1 MDVRDRHDDILALL
15 GRDGR
20 VEVDDLVRRFEVTP
34 QTIRTDLRDLS
45 DRGLITR
52 THGGAQRVTTVTNR
66 DYAERR
72 KLRAPAKRAIGR
84 LAASLIPDDCAVSI
98 NIGTTTEQVA
108 AGLTG
113 HSGLVVLTNNINI
126 VNALMGGKCRD
137 LILVGGT
144 VRQSDGA
151 IVGDDAVAFL
161 ERYKADVSVIGA
173 SALDA
178 DGSVTDYD
186 AREVSVARAILR
198 NARRRI
204 LVADGSK
211 FERTAPVRI
220 CEVGDVNVFVSDT
233 APPAEF
239 AAAAAAAGTEV
250 LTVEGQHG

>member
-1 MDVRDRHDDILALL
+1 MDVTERHEDILALL
-15 GRDGR
+15 TRDGT
-20 VEVDDLVRRFEVTP
+20 VEVDDLVRRYAVTP

-45 DRGLITR
+45 DRGLIMR
-52 THGGAQRVTTVTNR
+52 THGGARRVPTVTNR

-72 KLRAPAKRAIGR
+72 KLHAPAKRAIGQ
-84 LAASLIPDDCAVSI
+84 LAASLLPDDCAVSI

-108 AGLTG
+108 AGLAG
-113 HSGLVVLTNNINI
+113 HSGLVVITNNINI

-137 LILVGGT
+137 LVLVGGT

-161 ERYKADVSVIGA
+161 ERYKADVAVIGA

-186 AREVSVARAILR
+186 AREVSVARALLR

-204 LVADGSK
+204 LVADATK

-220 CEVGDVNVFVSDT
+220 CEVGDVDVFVTDT
-233 APPAEF
+233 APPPAF
-239 AAAAAAAGTEV
+239 AAAAAQAGTEI
-250 LTVEGQHG
+250 LTVENQHG